1 MKINFEKK
9 HLYIISGVILL
20 LFSSVYVIAQTSF
33 TSPAWTAEKQSH
45 GVLYTDIITSK
56 STTDPNRKVTVE
68 AELDAKGGISLG
80 GIKRTTWPTETGSS
94 TGGGR
99 ECYTVQRA
107 RTEYGIYEYERLHWL
122 CNSPDRSFQ
131 SFDYSK
137 RFNKICI
144 NPTSYN
150 TYDELINDWCN
161 VEKGG
166 CTVSLLN
173 PTNTQNGGFDRTI
186 LYMYGKVLSAGASA
200 SKWFTHTS
208 FDSSQNTFGER
219 SSTGSSGT
227 EIILIKTTNDG
238 ACSFSYNNDAHD
250 TEGETGF
257 TGFYFYMDGRSVPVI
272 QQNGCTLMICNNG

>member
-45 GVLYTDIITSK
+45 GVLYTDFITSK

-107 RTEYGIYEYERLHWL
+107 RTEYGVYTYFT
-122 CNSPDRSFQ
+122 SMKD
-131 SFDYSK
+131 
-137 RFNKICI
+137 CI
-144 NPTSYN
+144 GYVI
-150 TYDELINDWCN
+150 LQI
-161 VEKGG
+161 VLF
-166 CTVSLLN
+166 SLLIT
-173 PTNTQNGGFDRTI
+173 PNG
-186 LYMYGKVLSAGASA
+186 
-200 SKWFTHTS
+200 
-208 FDSSQNTFGER
+208 
-219 SSTGSSGT
+219 
-227 EIILIKTTNDG
+227 LIRY
-238 ACSFSYNNDAHD
+238 A
-250 TEGETGF
+250 
-257 TGFYFYMDGRSVPVI
+257 
-272 QQNGCTLMICNNG
+272 

>member
-20 LFSSVYVIAQTSF
+20 LFSSLYVIAQTSF

-107 RTEYGIYEYERLHWL
+107 RTEYGIYDYERLHWL

-131 SFDYSK
+131 SLDTVQPPFSMIGAMLKREVVQYPYSTLQTHRTVVLIGQSFICMA
-137 RFNKICI
+137 RF
-144 NPTSYN
+144 
-150 TYDELINDWCN
+150 
-161 VEKGG
+161 
-166 CTVSLLN
+166 
-173 PTNTQNGGFDRTI
+173 
-186 LYMYGKVLSAGASA
+186 
-200 SKWFTHTS
+200 
-208 FDSSQNTFGER
+208 
-219 SSTGSSGT
+219 
-227 EIILIKTTNDG
+227 
-238 ACSFSYNNDAHD
+238 
-250 TEGETGF
+250 
-257 TGFYFYMDGRSVPVI
+257 
-272 QQNGCTLMICNNG
+272 